1 MTVRIIR
8 EHENEPVPGL
18 PHALPLDEQVLWRG
32 RPQARMFARHV
43 FKTRW
48 IAAYFL
54 LLASAAVVSKMI
66 NGGVLADAVMTA
78 AIFMIMAAV
87 VIGLLELTAWGV
99 AKTTVYT
106 VTNKRL
112 VLRVG
117 IALPLTVN
125 IPYALVTSVGQRHL
139 AGDTGNLS
147 FELSGA
153 DRISWLMLWPHIR
166 MWKLKHPAP
175 VLRCIPRLDKVSQ
188 IVAAALQ
195 DYQQSTNAPVASLG
209 PSGKEHTPAAAPGFA
224 PTEIHA
230 LEQASS

>member
-1 MTVRIIR
+1 MTARIIR

-32 RPQARMFARHV
+32 RPQAKLFARHV

-54 LLASAAVVSKMI
+54 VLAIASVMSIYV
-66 NGGVLADAVMTA
+66 NGGALSDAVMRA
-78 AIFMIMAAV
+78 AIFMVMAAV

-106 VTNKRL
+106 LTNKRL

-125 IPYALVTSVGQRHL
+125 IPFSLIAAVGQRRIT
-139 AGDTGNLS
+139 GDSGNLS

-153 DRISWLMLWPHIR
+153 DRISWLMLWPHVR
-166 MWKLKHPAP
+166 MWKLRHPAP
-175 VLRCIPRLDKVSQ
+175 VLRCVARLDKVSE
-188 IVAAALQ
+188 IVAGALR
-195 DYQQSTNAPVASLG
+195 DYQQTAGVHAAPA
-209 PSGKEHTPAAAPGFA
+209 KAAGQKSKATAMPGFA
-224 PTEIHA
+224 SAKVQT
-230 LEQASS
+230 LEQAST